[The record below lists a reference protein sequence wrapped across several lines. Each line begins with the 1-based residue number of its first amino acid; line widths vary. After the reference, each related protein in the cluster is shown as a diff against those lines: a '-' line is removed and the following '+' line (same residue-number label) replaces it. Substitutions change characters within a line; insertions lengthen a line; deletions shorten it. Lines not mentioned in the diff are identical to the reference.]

1 MWQFL
6 AKGAVSAL
14 LVWLLLR
21 NVDFGDVL
29 HRILA
34 ADRDQLLI
42 AALLLWILSVPSAL
56 RWSTILGAM
65 GYAVRLR
72 ILFPLVLI
80 GLFFS
85 ITLPSTIGGDAVRM
99 WKIHRV
105 GLSGTAAVVSVMI
118 DRLVALLAILFL
130 VLVSVP
136 AFYGLVPDRAARGG
150 VLLLLGGGFLAYAT
164 AMVLDRLP
172 LAFSR
177 SRILRGLAQLSADL
191 RRVLLAPRTA
201 APALL
206 YSLLNQG
213 GVVGVVGF
221 LAHGLGISVGWLQ
234 CLVIVPLAILVTV
247 LPISIAGWGVRET
260 AFVAGFGFAGV
271 PQADAFALSLMFGL
285 LNTLVCLPGG
295 LVWLA
300 AGERRLGARPSENLR
315 SSNPRPT
322 ASGE

>member
-1 MWQFL
+1 MWQLL

-21 NVDFGDVL
+21 NLDLGDVL
-29 HRILA
+29 HRMLA
-34 ADRDQLLI
+34 ADRDSLI
-42 AALLLWILSVPSAL
+42 VAALLLWVLAVPSAL

-65 GYAVRLR
+65 GHPFRLR
-72 ILFPLVLI
+72 IVFPLVLV

-85 ITLPSTIGGDAVRM
+85 VTLPSTIGGDAVRM

-105 GLSGTAAVVSVMI
+105 GLPGTAAVVSVII
-118 DRLVALLAILFL
+118 DRLVALLAILVL
-130 VLVSVP
+130 VLVSAP
-136 AFYGLVPDRAARGG
+136 SLFALIPDRAARGG
-150 VLLLLGGGFLAYAT
+150 VLLLLGAGYLAFAA

-177 SRILRGLAQLSADL
+177 FRLLRGLAQLSADL
-191 RRVLLAPRTA
+191 RRVLLTPRAA

-206 YSLLNQG
+206 FSLLNQG
-213 GVVGVVGF
+213 GVVGVVGL
-221 LAHGLGISVGWLQ
+221 LAHGLGIPVGWLQ

-247 LPISIAGWGVRET
+247 LPISIAGWGVREG

-271 PQADAFALSLMFGL
+271 PAADALALSVMFGL

-300 AGERRLGARPSENLR
+300 SGERRLGSRPGEDLR
-315 SSNPRPT
+315 ASRSRPT
-322 ASGE
+322 TSGE